1 MARGYWKD
9 KLPHL
14 LGLGFALAFSW
25 ALLSILRV
33 PPSAAGFLC
42 LVLALCVLLPLAGE
56 GARKVRYYR
65 HAMGR
70 LDALEEKYL
79 FCEVMEEPSFWEGA
93 LFREAMG
100 AVDQSMTGRVAAAVR
115 DAREYREY
123 VETWVHEVKTP
134 ISSARLLLENHPGA
148 LSDALEEELFQIDG
162 YVEQALFYARSG
174 AVERDYLVKA
184 APLREMAS
192 AALRRCARPLIGAG
206 FRVELGELDAVVYTD
221 PKWVEFILAQ
231 LLSNSAKYR
240 GGRPALSFSQREEP
254 DRVVLLLRD
263 NGPGIPEADL
273 PRVFDKGFTGTNGRH
288 SASKSTGLGLYLCK
302 KLCLRLGLGLT
313 VSCPPDGGTEAA
325 LTFPKGRLHLA
336 E

>member
-1 MARGYWKD
+1 MARGYWRD

-25 ALLSILRV
+25 ALLAILRV

-42 LVLALCVLLPLAGE
+42 LVAALCVLLPLAGE

-65 HAMGR
+65 QAMGR

-79 FCEVMEEPSFWEGA
+79 FCEVMEEPAFWEGS
-93 LFREAMG
+93 LFYEAMG
-100 AVDQSMTGRVAAAVR
+100 AVDRSMAGRVADAVR

-134 ISSARLLLENHPGA
+134 IASARLLLENHPGA

-162 YVEQALFYARSG
+162 HIEQALFYARSG
-174 AVERDYLVKA
+174 AVEQDHMVRA

-192 AALRRCARPLIGAG
+192 AALRRYARPLIGAG

-240 GGRPALSFSQREEP
+240 SQRPALSFSQREEA

-263 NGPGIPEADL
+263 NGPGIPAADL
-273 PRVFDKGFTGTNGRH
+273 PRVFDKGFTGANGRR
-288 SASKSTGLGLYLCK
+288 SASRSTGLGLYLCK
-302 KLCLRLGLGLT
+302 KLCSRLGLGLSLT
-313 VSCPPDGGTEAA
+313 CPPGGGTVAA
-325 LTFPKGRLHLA
+325 LVFPKGRFHLA